1 MSRTLSSAAKQAVF
15 AQSAAEV
22 FLLLVTITHAT
33 LPTPIRVVNDMQ
45 DCVSRGNTFTALPFG
60 FVLPGEREDQIP
72 ASRLWVDN
80 VDREIVQAV
89 RNATGAAPQVLAEIV
104 LASQPDTLEAAFDG
118 FSLKNALYDHLTVSG
133 DLSMEDVLNEAYP
146 EGTFTPN
153 LYKSLF

>member
-15 AQSAAEV
+15 AQSTAEV

-72 ASRLWVDN
+72 MSRLWVDN

-89 RNATGAAPQVLAEIV
+89 RNATVSAPQVLAEIV

-153 LYKSLF
+153 LFPGIF

>member
-1 MSRTLSSAAKQAVF
+1 MSRTLSTLAKQAIYM
-15 AQSAAEV
+15 QETSEV

-33 LPTPIRVVNDMQ
+33 LPVPIRVVNNTQ

-72 ASRLWVDN
+72 MSRLWVDN

-118 FSLKNALYDHLTVSG
+118 FSLKNALYDALTVSG
-133 DLSMEDVLNEAYP
+133 DLAMEDVLNENYP

-153 LYKSLF
+153 LFKSIF